1 MCYNWDVEAGE
12 DSPTYNKTFLTM
24 NNSAFDDGVL
34 LFAVAAIALF
44 EAIETLLSIPTKG
57 FLKDPRIALQKKTVK
72 QLRQMLSGIKQLSS
86 KNKDQLIDLVLLH
99 S

>member
-1 MCYNWDVEAGE
+1 
-12 DSPTYNKTFLTM
+12 M

-34 LFAVAAIALF
+34 YFVIAAIALL
-44 EAIETLLSIPTKG
+44 ESVQTLLSLPKKG
-57 FLKDPRIALQKKTVK
+57 FLKDPRISLQKKTVK
-72 QLRQMLSGIKQLSS
+72 QLRAMLVGIKSLSS

>member
-1 MCYNWDVEAGE
+1 MLRR
-12 DSPTYNKTFLTM
+12 SRISHFNKTFLSM

-34 LFAVAAIALF
+34 YFVVAAIAWF
-44 EAIETLLSIPTKG
+44 ESVQTLLSLPKKG

-72 QLRQMLSGIKQLSS
+72 QLRQMLSGIKRLSS

>member
-1 MCYNWDVEAGE
+1 M
-12 DSPTYNKTFLTM
+12 K
-24 NNSAFDDGVL
+24 NSAFDDGVL
-34 LFAVAAIALF
+34 YFVVAAIALF
-44 EAIETLLSIPTKG
+44 ESVQTLLSLPKKG

-72 QLRQMLSGIKQLSS
+72 QLRQMLSGMKRLSS

>member
-1 MCYNWDVEAGE
+1 MSVEAVE

>member
-1 MCYNWDVEAGE
+1 
-12 DSPTYNKTFLTM
+12 M

-34 LFAVAAIALF
+34 YFVIAAIALF
-44 EAIETLLSIPTKG
+44 ESVHTLLSIPRKG

-72 QLRQMLSGIKQLSS
+72 QLRAMLVGIKSLSS

>member
-1 MCYNWDVEAGE
+1 
-12 DSPTYNKTFLTM
+12 M

-44 EAIETLLSIPTKG
+44 EAIETLLSIPKKG

-72 QLRQMLSGIKQLSS
+72 QLR
-86 KNKDQLIDLVLLH
+86 
-99 S
+99 